1 MLRIVAGPPFAGK
14 TQYVESEI
22 AKREKA
28 GERGLLL
35 IDFTALYLGMFPGEA
50 DKVRLPGSVGVPLT
64 QHMREV
70 LIQQAQERELDGYV
84 TVARPET
91 AERLRE
97 RLVQETITVVDTPE
111 TVVRER
117 MEKHMRQMYAI
128 RGNQRKKDAIR
139 SECEGAVDAW
149 FNGYVEEEWHRK
161 TSGKRSTSRPRP
173 AKPAPPDN
181 RTPAQRRRANVVGR
195 LRGHGV
201 TIKPTAKTADLEDLA
216 DRLDAQ
222 AGPRGRR
229 RR

>member
-14 TQYVESEI
+14 TQWVQEQI
-22 AKREKA
+22 DKREKA

-50 DKVRLPGSVGVPLT
+50 DKVRLQGSVGVPLT
-64 QHMREV
+64 QYMRET
-70 LIQQAQERELDGYV
+70 LLQQAQDRELDGFV
-84 TVARPET
+84 TVAKPAT

-139 SECEGAVDAW
+139 GECEGAVDGW
-149 FNGYVEEEWHRK
+149 FNDYVEQEWHRK
-161 TSGKRSTSRPRP
+161 TSGKPSVTRPP
-173 AKPAPPDN
+173 KPAAPDN
-181 RTPAQRRRANVVGR
+181 RTPGQRRRANVVGR

-201 TIKPTAKTADLEDLA
+201 TIKPDAKTADLEDLA
-216 DRLDAQ
+216 DRLDSQ
-222 AGPRGRR
+222 AAPKGRR
-229 RR
+229 R

>member
-1 MLRIVAGPPFAGK
+1 MLKIVAGPPFAGK

-64 QHMREV
+64 QYVREV
-70 LIQQAQERELDGYV
+70 VIQQAQDRELDGYV

-128 RGNQRKKDAIR
+128 RGNARRKDAIR

-149 FNGYVEEEWHRK
+149 FNGYVEQPLAPEDEREAV
-161 TSGKRSTSRPRP
+161 TLGRPP
-173 AKPAPPDN
+173 VEA
-181 RTPAQRRRANVVGR
+181 
-195 LRGHGV
+195 
-201 TIKPTAKTADLEDLA
+201 
-216 DRLDAQ
+216 
-222 AGPRGRR
+222 
-229 RR
+229 

>member
-14 TQYVESEI
+14 TQWVQEQI
-22 AKREKA
+22 DKREKA

-64 QHMREV
+64 QYVREV
-70 LIQQAQERELDGYV
+70 VIQQAQDRELDGYV

-111 TVVRER
+111 KVVRER
-117 MEKHMRQMYAI
+117 MERHMRQMYAI

-139 SECEGAVDAW
+139 AECEGAVDAW
-149 FNGYVEEEWHRK
+149 FNGYVAQEWH
-161 TSGKRSTSRPRP
+161 KRVRF
-173 AKPAPPDN
+173 
-181 RTPAQRRRANVVGR
+181 GY
-195 LRGHGV
+195 
-201 TIKPTAKTADLEDLA
+201 
-216 DRLDAQ
+216 
-222 AGPRGRR
+222 
-229 RR
+229 

>member
-1 MLRIVAGPPFAGK
+1 MLKIVAGSPFAGK
-14 TQYVESEI
+14 TQYVASEI

-35 IDFTALYLGMFPGEA
+35 IDFTALYLSMFPGEA

-64 QHMREV
+64 QYMRET
-70 LIQQAQERELDGYV
+70 LLQQAQERELDGYV
-84 TVARPET
+84 TVAKPET

-111 TVVRER
+111 KVVRER

-128 RGNQRKKDAIR
+128 RGNARKKDAIR
-139 SECEGAVDAW
+139 TECEGAVDGW
-149 FNGYVEEEWHRK
+149 FNSYVEKEWHRK
-161 TSGKRSTSRPRP
+161 TSGKPSQARPP
-173 AKPAPPDN
+173 KPAPPDN
-181 RTPAQRRRANVVGR
+181 RTPGQRRRANVVGR

-201 TIKPTAKTADLEDLA
+201 TSKPDAKTADLEDLA

-222 AGPRGRR
+222 AATGGGRR

>member
-1 MLRIVAGPPFAGK
+1 MLKIVAGPPFAGK
-14 TQYVESEI
+14 TQWVEEQI
-22 AKREKA
+22 DKREKA

-35 IDFTALYLGMFPGEA
+35 VDFSMLYLSMFPGDA

-64 QHMREV
+64 QYVREV
-70 LIQQAQERELDGYV
+70 VLQQAQERELDGYV
-84 TVARPET
+84 TVAKPET

-111 TVVRER
+111 KVVRDR

-139 SECEGAVDAW
+139 SECEGAVDSW
-149 FNGYVEEEWHRK
+149 FNDYVEQEWHRK
-161 TSGKRSTSRPRP
+161 TSGKPSQTRPP
-173 AKPAPPDN
+173 KPAPPDN
-181 RTPAQRRRANVVGR
+181 RTPGQRRRAAVVGR

-201 TIKPTAKTADLEDLA
+201 TIKADAKTADLEALA

-222 AGPRGRR
+222 RPKGRR
-229 RR
+229 R

>member
-14 TQYVESEI
+14 TQWVQEQI
-22 AKREKA
+22 DKREKA

-35 IDFTALYLGMFPGEA
+35 IDFTALYLAMFPGEA
-50 DKVRLPGSVGVPLT
+50 DKVRLPGSVGVPVT
-64 QHMREV
+64 QYVREV
-70 LIQQAQERELDGYV
+70 VVQQAQERELDGYV

-117 MEKHMRQMYAI
+117 MKKHMRQMYAI
-128 RGNQRKKDAIR
+128 RGNARRKDAIR
-139 SECEGAVDAW
+139 SECEGAVDSW
-149 FNGYVEEEWHRK
+149 FNDYVEQEWHRK
-161 TSGKRSTSRPRP
+161 TSGKPSQARPP
-173 AKPAPPDN
+173 KPALPDN
-181 RTPAQRRRANVVGR
+181 RTPGQRRRANVVGR

-201 TIKPTAKTADLEDLA
+201 TIKPDAKTADLEDLA

-222 AGPRGRR
+222 AATGGRR
-229 RR
+229 R

>member
-1 MLRIVAGPPFAGK
+1 MLKIVAGPPFAGK

-35 IDFTALYLGMFPGEA
+35 IDFTALYLAMFPGEA

-64 QHMREV
+64 QYMREV
-70 LIQQAQERELDGYV
+70 LLQQAQERELDGYV
-84 TVARPET
+84 TVAKPET

-111 TVVRER
+111 KVVRER

-139 SECEGAVDAW
+139 AECEGAVDAW
-149 FNGYVEEEWHRK
+149 FHDYVDEQWHKKVRF
-161 TSGKRSTSRPRP
+161 GF
-173 AKPAPPDN
+173 
-181 RTPAQRRRANVVGR
+181 
-195 LRGHGV
+195 
-201 TIKPTAKTADLEDLA
+201 
-216 DRLDAQ
+216 
-222 AGPRGRR
+222 
-229 RR
+229 

>member
-1 MLRIVAGPPFAGK
+1 MLKIVAGPPFAGK
-14 TQYVESEI
+14 TQWVQKEI
-22 AKREKA
+22 DKREKA

-35 IDFTALYLGMFPGEA
+35 IDFTALYLSMFPGEA

-64 QHMREV
+64 QYIREV
-70 LIQQAQERELDGYV
+70 VIQQAQERELDGYL

-111 TVVRER
+111 KVVRER

-128 RGNQRKKDAIR
+128 RGNARRKDAIR
-139 SECEGAVDAW
+139 SECEGAVDGW
-149 FNGYVEEEWHRK
+149 FNDYVEKEWHRK
-161 TSGKRSTSRPRP
+161 TSGKPSQTRPP
-173 AKPAPPDN
+173 KPAPPDN
-181 RTPAQRRRANVVGR
+181 RTPGQRRRANVVGR

-222 AGPRGRR
+222 ARPKGRR
-229 RR
+229 R